1 MKNSGGDISV
11 ENEERQDRPKKR
23 YKKKKIRLPIV
34 RILGVLFSMFL
45 LVYVVVL
52 VYTSNFSM
60 LETEQATHFEIND
73 YLEVNATALRREEYI
88 LNNRAGIV
96 AYNINDGE
104 KVNAGGSV
112 AKLFE
117 NTTDVE
123 NWQRYRKINDELT
136 MLRQLGGTGHSMFVD
151 LDTVDAQIN
160 AQTVAFRNYLQSGR
174 YNLAQQSKLSL
185 MQLYN
190 ERAVITGISADF
202 QPRITE
208 LETELAGIKVSN
220 GIGDVRSKNSGVF
233 VSYID
238 GYESSLDYSKAESIN
253 YSELSAMA
261 KKDPPSDAVGKV
273 ITTLNWYLLC
283 PITGEQAISITGGSD
298 HVEISIPKVI
308 SYSIPGTIVG
318 LNQGSKTE
326 DGLLVIQ
333 CDYMDS
339 ALAKIRKEDITIK
352 TKTYEG
358 LRINRKAIHED
369 YVTVNSYDE
378 NGMITDSHE
387 EKVQGVYVVYG
398 NKLNFVQVN
407 IIYSDKE
414 FVICDPDVTN
424 EAILGDKTVSLYDEV
439 VVQGKELYNG
449 KTVK

>member
-1 MKNSGGDISV
+1 M
-11 ENEERQDRPKKR
+11 ENEEIRERPQKR
-23 YKKKKIRLPIV
+23 YKKKKFRFPIG
-34 RILGVLFSMFL
+34 RILGVIFVMFL
-45 LVYVVVL
+45 LVYVVTL

-60 LETEQATHFEIND
+60 LETEQVTHFEIND

-88 LNNRAGIV
+88 TNNRAGIV

-104 KVNAGGSV
+104 KVNAGGAV

-117 NTTDVE
+117 NSTDVE
-123 NWQRYRKINDELT
+123 NWQRYRKLNDELT
-136 MLRQLGGTGHSMFVD
+136 MLKQLGSASSNMFVD

-174 YNLAQQSKLSL
+174 YNLAAQSKMSL

-208 LETELAGIKVSN
+208 LETELSSIKVSN

-238 GYESSLDYSKAESIN
+238 GFENSLDYTKAKSMTF
-253 YSELSAMA
+253 SDVSAMA

-283 PITGEQAISITGGSD
+283 PVTGEQALSIAGGSD
-298 HVEISIPKVI
+298 NGEISIPKVI

-326 DGLLVIQ
+326 DGLLIIQ

-339 ALAKIRKEDITIK
+339 ALAKIRNENITIK
-352 TKTYEG
+352 TQTYEG
-358 LRINRKAIHED
+358 LRISRKAIHED
-369 YVTVNSYDE
+369 YITVNTYDE
-378 NGMITDSHE
+378 NGIITESHE

-424 EAILGDKTVSLYDEV
+424 DAILGDKTVSLYDEV
-439 VVQGKELYNG
+439 VVRGKELYNG

>member
-1 MKNSGGDISV
+1 M
-11 ENEERQDRPKKR
+11 ENEERQNKPRKRYRKKR
-23 YKKKKIRLPIV
+23 FRFPLGK
-34 RILGVLFSMFL
+34 ILGVLFVMFL
-45 LVYVVVL
+45 LVYIVVL
-52 VYTSNFSM
+52 VYTSNFAVM
-60 LETEQATHFEIND
+60 ETEQVTHFEIND
-73 YLEVNATALRREEYI
+73 YLEVNAVALRREEYI
-88 LNNRAGIV
+88 SNNRAGVV
-96 AYNINDGE
+96 AYNIDDGE
-104 KVNAGGSV
+104 KVNAGGAV

-117 NTTDVE
+117 NTSDVE
-123 NWQRYRKINDELT
+123 NWQRYRKINDELN
-136 MLRQLGGTGHSMFVD
+136 MLKQLGGTGSNMFVD

-160 AQTVAFRNYLQSGR
+160 AQTVAFRTYLQSGR
-174 YNLAQQSKLSL
+174 YNLAQQTKLSL
-185 MQLYN
+185 LQLYN
-190 ERAVITGISADF
+190 ERAVITGISDDF

-208 LETELAGIKVSN
+208 LETELSSINVSN
-220 GIGDVRSKNSGVF
+220 GIGEVKSQHSGVF

-238 GYESSLDYSKAESIN
+238 GYENSLDYDRAQNIT
-253 YSELSAMA
+253 YSDLTSMA
-261 KKDPPSDAVGKV
+261 KKDPPADAVGKV

-283 PITGEQAISITGGSD
+283 PITGEQAITVTGGSD
-298 HVEISIPKVI
+298 NVEISIPKVI
-308 SYSIPGTIVG
+308 SYTIPGTIVS

-339 ALAKIRKEDITIK
+339 SLAKIRNEDITIK
-352 TKTYEG
+352 TNTYEG

-369 YVTVNSYDE
+369 FITVNSYDE
-378 NGMITDSHE
+378 NGIITESHR

-424 EAILGDKTVSLYDEV
+424 DAILGDKTVSLYDEV